1 MKRKRH
7 RSASGKFA
15 KKKVTRRHRR
25 AREAAPVATEAK
37 RRRRHKSREA
47 PVATEAKRRKRRRH
61 KAREAAPVATEARRR
76 KRRRHKARETAPVA
90 TEARR
95 RKRRRHKS
103 REAPVATESRRRH
116 KRRRVTGQVMEEAKR
131 RRRGKRTHARK
142 GTKAARRA
150 AAKKGWAKRR
160 RERKKFTGPM
170 RRGYT
175 RAAEARRKPR
185 RRHRRAREVA
195 EVSESRRGRGRR
207 HHRKSRMFEARGGK
221 RGAYVAELALAI
233 GTGSLAYILANGL
246 DRFLATYNP
255 NGDPAKAPKHKF
267 TSDGAG
273 TLANALNLADHPSWL
288 RIGAGVGLAAAP
300 AVASA
305 FVKHPL
311 LRSSLEGAAVGAS
324 VQLVQMLWS
333 NVLVPLFAPKS
344 ADQLKTSFIARLY
357 PSEVAAHLNRSS
369 STTAFTGGTAP
380 GLSGAPADAP
390 APGTVGQPT
399 GDVGPFA
406 LQGPS
411 SYPSAVEALRAYAA
425 GVQGGHE
432 ANRLETGI
440 GGYYYPSVQE
450 ILATGDRR

>member
-1 MKRKRH
+1 M
-7 RSASGKFA
+7 
-15 KKKVTRRHRR
+15 
-25 AREAAPVATEAK
+25 
-37 RRRRHKSREA
+37 
-47 PVATEAKRRKRRRH
+47 
-61 KAREAAPVATEARRR
+61 
-76 KRRRHKARETAPVA
+76 
-90 TEARR
+90 
-95 RKRRRHKS
+95 
-103 REAPVATESRRRH
+103 
-116 KRRRVTGQVMEEAKR
+116 
-131 RRRGKRTHARK
+131 
-142 GTKAARRA
+142 
-150 AAKKGWAKRR
+150 
-160 RERKKFTGPM
+160 
-170 RRGYT
+170 
-175 RAAEARRKPR
+175 
-185 RRHRRAREVA
+185 
-195 EVSESRRGRGRR
+195 SESRRGRGRR

-273 TLANALNLADHPSWL
+273 TLANALNLADHPSWI
-288 RIGAGVGLAAAP
+288 RIGAGVGMAAAP

-390 APGTVGQPT
+390 APGTVGQPS

-440 GGYYYPSVQE
+440 GGYYYPSVQD
-450 ILATGDRR
+450 IWRQATGGDTHRGYPSVQDILTRTTTAVAGLTPAVQAAMPGITPAQADQVAVTTLAQPNDIPGALQQIFPDHAGGAPARVRAAPPPPRAPPSPPDARRRRWRIHSEIPGAPPPPGEMFGGLVEEARRDASRTCATSTTCRSRAHPHRAAQHSRCTPSGVARTSRSTCSTSTRSTSTSTSSTSPRRWLPVGTSSRRDPGGYAAP